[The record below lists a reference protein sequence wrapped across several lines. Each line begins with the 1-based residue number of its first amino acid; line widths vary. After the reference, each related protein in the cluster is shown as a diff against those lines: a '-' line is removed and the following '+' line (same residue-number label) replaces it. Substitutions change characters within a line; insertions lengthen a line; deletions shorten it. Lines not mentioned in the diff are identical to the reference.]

1 MPALPA
7 TDQGIRALRLEREVN
22 RKGLAADTPQL
33 EYRDPKTPGLSL
45 LLGRRSKSWSLTY
58 EGPTGRRR
66 TTLGRY
72 PELSLADARREAEAK
87 RVAARGGTDHQQ
99 LKRDHRAAR
108 TVEEVA
114 LEYLEKAARQHATH
128 RTYSWV
134 VRNDV
139 IPAIGKMKIV
149 DVRRRDLTRVIDR
162 PLSAGKRY
170 MANRV
175 FHTLQG
181 LFKWAK
187 SRGEIEDNPTDGMVA
202 PAKEKARDRTLTDD
216 ELAQLW
222 AALPTVSFQVQAA
235 IKLLVLTGQR
245 LNEVVGAKWSE
256 VDVEQALWTLPAD
269 AAGRSKKRKAAH
281 LVPLSPPVLAI
292 LAELR
297 KLNGDGAT
305 VFKSKGEGAG
315 IVAPTRSMLSVPK
328 MALDRALPEMPRW
341 RIHDLRRT
349 CRTGMGKLGV
359 PQHVAELVI
368 GHTLPGIIAV
378 YDRYSYLAEKRDA
391 LNRWA
396 VHVLQAVGEVPT
408 MSAQVVPLR
417 A

>member
-1 MPALPA
+1 MPAMPS
-7 TDQGIRALRLEREVN
+7 TDQGIRALRLDREVA
-22 RKGLAADTPQL
+22 RWGLAADTAQL

-45 LLGRRSKSWSLTY
+45 LVGRRSKSWSLTY

-72 PELSLADARREAEAK
+72 PELSLADARQEAEAK

-99 LKRDHRAAR
+99 VKRDHRAAR

-114 LEYLEKAARQHATH
+114 LEYLEKAASQHATH

-149 DVRRRDLTRVIDR
+149 DVRRRDLTRVVDR
-162 PLSAGKRY
+162 PLSAGKGY

-175 FHTLQG
+175 LHTLQG

-202 PAKEKARDRTLTDD
+202 PAKEKARDRTLSDD
-216 ELAQLW
+216 ELKQLW
-222 AALPTVSFQVQAA
+222 SVLPEVSPQVQAA
-235 IKLLVLTGQR
+235 LKLLFLTGQR
-245 LNEVVGAKWSE
+245 LNEVVGARWSE
-256 VDVEQALWTLPAD
+256 IDFDQALWTLPAD

-297 KLNGDGAT
+297 KANGGAT
-305 VFKSKGEGAG
+305 VFRSKGKGAG
-315 IVAPTRSMLSVPK
+315 TVAPTRSMLSVPK
-328 MALDRALPEMPRW
+328 IALDRALSDMPRW

-396 VHVLQAVGEVPT
+396 AHVLQAVGEAPT
-408 MSAQVVPLR
+408 TSAEVVALR

>member
-1 MPALPA
+1 VPALPA
-7 TDQGIRALRLEREVN
+7 TDQGIRALRLDREAA
-22 RKGLAADTPQL
+22 RQGLAADTPQI
-33 EYRDPKTPGLSL
+33 EYRDAKTPGLSL

-58 EGPTGRRR
+58 DGPTGRRR

-87 RVAARGGTDHQQ
+87 RVEARAGVDHQR
-99 LKRDHRAAR
+99 LKRDYKAAR
-108 TVEEVA
+108 NVEDVA
-114 LEYLEKAARQHATH
+114 LEYLEKAASQHATF
-128 RTYSWV
+128 RNYAWV
-134 VRNDV
+134 IRNDV

-149 DVRRRDLTRVIDR
+149 DVRRRDIAGVVDR

-175 FHTLQG
+175 FHTLLG

-216 ELAQLW
+216 ELSRLW
-222 AALPTVSFQVQAA
+222 SVLPKVSFQVQAA
-235 IKLLVLTGQR
+235 MKLLILTGQR
-245 LNEVVGAKWSE
+245 LNEVVGAHWSE
-256 VDVEQALWTLPAD
+256 IDVDQALWTLPAD

-297 KLNGDGAT
+297 KLNGEGAT
-305 VFKSKGEGAG
+305 VFRSKGEGAG
-315 IVAPTRSMLSVPK
+315 VIAPTRSMLSVPK
-328 MALDRALPEMPRW
+328 MALDRALPGMSRW

-359 PQHVAELVI
+359 AQHVAELVI
-368 GHTLPGIIAV
+368 GHALPGIIAV

-391 LNRWA
+391 LNRWGA
-396 VHVLQAVGEVPT
+396 QVLQAVGEAPIV
-408 MSAQVVPLR
+408 SAEVVALR
-417 A
+417 V